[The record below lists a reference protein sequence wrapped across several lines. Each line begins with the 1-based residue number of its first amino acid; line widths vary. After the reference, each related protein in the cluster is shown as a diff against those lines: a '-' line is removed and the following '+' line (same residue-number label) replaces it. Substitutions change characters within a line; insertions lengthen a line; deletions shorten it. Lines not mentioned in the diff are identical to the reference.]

1 MQEFYQVV
9 LYINIEIYGGDFF
22 MKEKRILIVDDE
34 QGIVFLLEELLV
46 SAGYETITARTGR
59 KAIQI
64 AEEEYLDLIIL
75 DFQLPM
81 KNGLEVI
88 SEIQSQGITTPII
101 MMTGM
106 SEEIEVLLKDIDQVK
121 GLLKKPFDI
130 TEVITLVE
138 QNLKLD
144 KIQV

>member
-1 MQEFYQVV
+1 M
-9 LYINIEIYGGDFF
+9 N
-22 MKEKRILIVDDE
+22 EKWIVIVDDE
-34 QGIVFLLEELLV
+34 VRIVFLLEELLV
-46 SAGYETITARTGR
+46 SAGYSMITARAGR
-59 KAIQI
+59 QATHI

-75 DFQLPM
+75 DFALPM

-88 SEIQSQGITTPII
+88 REIQSQGITTPVI

-138 QNLKLD
+138 RNLKLD

>member
-1 MQEFYQVV
+1 
-9 LYINIEIYGGDFF
+9 

-34 QGIVFLLEELLV
+34 QGIVFLLEEILV

-59 KAIQI
+59 NAIQV
-64 AEEEYLDLIIL
+64 AEEGYPDLIIL

-81 KNGLEVI
+81 INGLEVI
-88 SEIQSQGITTPII
+88 SEIQSQGIKTPII

-106 SEEIEVLLKDIDQVK
+106 SEEIEMSLKNIDQVK

-138 QNLKLD
+138 ENLKLD
-144 KIQV
+144 KIQS